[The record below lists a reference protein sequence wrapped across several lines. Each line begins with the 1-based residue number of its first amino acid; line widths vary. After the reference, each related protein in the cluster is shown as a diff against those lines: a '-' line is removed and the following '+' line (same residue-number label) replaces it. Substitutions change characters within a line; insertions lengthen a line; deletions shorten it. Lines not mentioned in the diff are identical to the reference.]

1 MARTL
6 NHLCHADSHPNEP
19 PSETFIS
26 FLFLLQALPI
36 LLTLFGIPQISD
48 VTLLERYRDKGW
60 CIGFLVH
67 KSNICTVWFTLLNLF
82 SR

>member
-1 MARTL
+1 MARAL

-36 LLTLFGIPQISD
+36 ILTLFGIPQISD
-48 VTLLERYRDKGW
+48 VTLLERYREKGW
-60 CIGFLVH
+60 CIGF
-67 KSNICTVWFTLLNLF
+67 
-82 SR
+82 

>member
-6 NHLCHADSHPNEP
+6 NLLCHADSHPNEL

-60 CIGFLVH
+60 CIGF
-67 KSNICTVWFTLLNLF
+67 
-82 SR
+82 